1 MNGFFITG
9 TDTDA
14 GKTVFSALLLAAL
27 RRRGVDAVAMKPVQT
42 GCSGA
47 RTPDL
52 DYALSMAALEP
63 TPQEYKYMVPYR
75 FTPACSPHLAAE
87 LENASEVEITQIIHA
102 ARELSSI
109 RACLLVEG
117 AGGIL
122 VPLNRRESMR
132 DLMCALR
139 LPIILVARPG
149 LGTINHSLLSIE
161 ALRAV
166 GLKIAGIVFVSST
179 PDGTEWIEKDNIRT
193 IEQFGQV
200 PLLGTIPF
208 CSALQTDSPD
218 FDALPEGLQQQIDEI
233 ALNLMRQSQ

>member
-1 MNGFFITG
+1 MDGFFITG

-27 RRRGVDAVAMKPVQT
+27 RRRGLDAVPMKPVQT

-47 RTPDL
+47 GTPDL
-52 DYALSMAALEP
+52 DYALSMAKLEP
-63 TPQEYKYMVPYR
+63 TSQEYKQMVPYR

-87 LENASEVEITQIIHA
+87 LEEAPEAEITEIIRA
-102 ARELSSI
+102 ARELSSS

-122 VPLNRRESMR
+122 VPLNRREMMR

-139 LPIILVARPG
+139 MPVILVARPG
-149 LGTINHSLLSIE
+149 LGSINHSLLSVE

-166 GLKIAGIVFVSST
+166 GLEIAGIVFVSTASG
-179 PDGTEWIEKDNIRT
+179 GTEWIEKDNIRT
-193 IEQFGQV
+193 IEQFGKV
-200 PLLGTIPF
+200 PVLGSIPF
-208 CSALQTDSPD
+208 CSALQADSPD
-218 FDALPEGLQQQIDEI
+218 FDALPEGLRLQLDEM
-233 ALNLMRQSQ
+233 ALNLMR